1 MQQIGDNERFQQV
14 EQNMKLNTADPIARY
29 GFTQLPN
36 FILRNPELS
45 ANAKTVYSLLLS
57 YAWHNNLCFP
67 GQERLAE
74 HMGVNASTVSRAITE
89 LEDFSLIEIERRGQ
103 GTSTPSILWSKGRA
117 SPDMHLCKSRL
128 ARVQFQN
135 CTGANHTI

>member
-1 MQQIGDNERFQQV
+1 MDHIGAQLEKI

-36 FILRNPELS
+36 FILRNPDLS

-67 GQERLAE
+67 GQESLAE
-74 HMGVNASTVSRAITE
+74 HMGAHVSTVSRAITE
-89 LEDFSLIEIERRGQ
+89 LEDCSLIEIERRGQ
-103 GTSTPSILWSKGRA
+103 GKTNFYTVNFVVKKKPRKA
-117 SPDMHLCKSRL
+117 
-128 ARVQFQN
+128 
-135 CTGANHTI
+135 

>member
-1 MQQIGDNERFQQV
+1 MEHIGGHLEKI

-36 FILRNPELS
+36 FILRNPDLS

-57 YAWHNNLCFP
+57 YAWNNNLCFP

-74 HMGVNASTVSRAITE
+74 HMGSHVSTVSRSIAE
-89 LEDFSLIEIERRGQ
+89 LEGCSLIEIERRGQ
-103 GTSTPSILWSKGRA
+103 GKTNFYTVNFVVKKRPRKA
-117 SPDMHLCKSRL
+117 
-128 ARVQFQN
+128 
-135 CTGANHTI
+135 

>member
-1 MQQIGDNERFQQV
+1 MEHIAPQLEKI
-14 EQNMKLNTADPIARY
+14 EQNMRLNTADPIARD

-74 HMGVNASTVSRAITE
+74 HMGAHVSTVSRAVTE
-89 LEDFSLIEIERRGQ
+89 LEDCSLIEIERRGQ
-103 GTSTPSILWSKGRA
+103 GKTNFYTVNFVVK
-117 SPDMHLCKSRL
+117 KK
-128 ARVQFQN
+128 ARK
-135 CTGANHTI
+135 A

>member
-1 MQQIGDNERFQQV
+1 MEHIGPQLEKI
-14 EQNMKLNTADPIARY
+14 EQNMRLNTADPIARY

-74 HMGVNASTVSRAITE
+74 HMGAHVSTVSRSITE
-89 LEDFSLIEIERRGQ
+89 LEDCSLIEIERRGQ
-103 GTSTPSILWSKGRA
+103 GKTN
-117 SPDMHLCKSRL
+117 
-128 ARVQFQN
+128 FY
-135 CTGANHTI
+135 TINFVVKKKPRKA

>member
-1 MQQIGDNERFQQV
+1 MMEHIGAHLDKI

-36 FILRNPELS
+36 FILRNPDLS

-74 HMGVNASTVSRAITE
+74 HMGVNVSTVSRATAE
-89 LEDFSLIEIERRGQ
+89 LEDCSLIEIERRGQ
-103 GTSTPSILWSKGRA
+103 GKTNFYTINFVVKKKV
-117 SPDMHLCKSRL
+117 HKS
-128 ARVQFQN
+128 
-135 CTGANHTI
+135 

>member
-1 MQQIGDNERFQQV
+1 MEHISGQLEKI
-14 EQNMKLNTADPIARY
+14 EQNMSLNTADPIARY

-74 HMGVNASTVSRAITE
+74 HMGAHVSTVSRAITE
-89 LEDFSLIEIERRGQ
+89 LEDCSLIAIERRGQ
-103 GTSTPSILWSKGRA
+103 GKTN
-117 SPDMHLCKSRL
+117 
-128 ARVQFQN
+128 FY
-135 CTGANHTI
+135 TINLVVKKKPLKA

>member
-1 MQQIGDNERFQQV
+1 MEHIGKQLAAID
-14 EQNMKLNTADPIARY
+14 QNMRLNTSDPIAQH

-36 FILRNPELS
+36 FILRNPDLS

-74 HMGVNASTVSRAITE
+74 HMGSHVSTVT
-89 LEDFSLIEIERRGQ
+89 
-103 GTSTPSILWSKGRA
+103 
-117 SPDMHLCKSRL
+117 RL
-128 ARVQFQN
+128 VSGLRLFDIKCAWFNEKEYCEFFPRTLF
-135 CTGANHTI
+135 AH